1 MVKDGQVGVAMLGA
15 FGDSIF
21 GVATACAARTNKISH
36 AVGGKRVVV
45 IRKIALVRAAA
56 FYGAAFHS
64 TKPAEAHTAL
74 GDSALVH
81 TKLAG
86 DAGLCPGRVFRKT
99 IRLPAAIVNSL
110 DFRPHFLKIGPD
122 TICAEAYYSGDRW
135 TAFAAM
141 TARAHANVVVFKE
154 SFSTAIHDLVIKRII
169 MLTDQTCKI
178 SKSKHQIS
186 GFQDACRFQ
195 CSGFSV
201 PRCRFASDGI
211 SASLQHVSFS
221 FYVFLP

>member
-1 MVKDGQVGVAMLGA
+1 MVEHGQVVMAMLGA

-21 GVATACAARTNKISH
+21 GVATACAAGTNKVSH

-45 IRKIALVRAAA
+45 IRKIALVWTAA
-56 FYGAAFHS
+56 FYGAAFHA
-64 TKPAEAHTAL
+64 TKSAEAHAAF
-74 GDSALVH
+74 GDSALMQ

-86 DAGLCPGRVFRKT
+86 DTGLCPGRLFRKP
-99 IRLPAAIVNSL
+99 IRFSGAVVNL
-110 DFRPHFLKIGPD
+110 FDFRPHCLKMGPD

-154 SFSTAIHDLVIKRII
+154 SFSTAVHDLVIKRII

-178 SKSKHQIS
+178 SNLKSQITNKS
-186 GFQDACRFQ
+186 QIQIINDPNGL
-195 CSGFSV
+195 G
-201 PRCRFASDGI
+201 PRT
-211 SASLQHVSFS
+211 
-221 FYVFLP
+221 

>member
-1 MVKDGQVGVAMLGA
+1 MVKDGQVVMAMLGA

-21 GVATACAARTNKISH
+21 WVATACAAGTNKISH

-45 IRKIALVRAAA
+45 IRKIALVGTTA
-56 FYGAAFHS
+56 FYGAAFQA
-64 TKPAEAHTAL
+64 TKSAEAHTAF
-74 GDSALVH
+74 GDSALVQ

-86 DAGLCPGRVFRKT
+86 DAGLCPGRFLRKT
-99 IRLPAAIVNSL
+99 IRFSSAVVNL
-110 DFRPHFLKIGPD
+110 FDFRPHFLKMGSD

-154 SFSTAIHDLVIKRII
+154 SFSTAVHDLVIKRII

-178 SKSKHQIS
+178 SNLKSQITNKS
-186 GFQDACRFQ
+186 QIQIINDPNGL
-195 CSGFSV
+195 G
-201 PRCRFASDGI
+201 PRT
-211 SASLQHVSFS
+211 
-221 FYVFLP
+221 